1 MVRRRGRSRPCPW
14 GPATWRGDVR
24 YDPGVRV
31 KASAKALMRAT
42 HLWWFHAWNVVVDA
56 ETGAQLEGF
65 VNR

>member
-1 MVRRRGRSRPCPW
+1 
-14 GPATWRGDVR
+14 
-24 YDPGVRV
+24 
-31 KASAKALMRAT
+31 MRAT